1 MDAAHRPSKNLDCI
15 PYDVFYQIA
24 SRLGSQDLIQ
34 LGRVN
39 GVLYRLVQDENIAR
53 KAIENELLHTT
64 EGQAAIAAR
73 KGYRQALGRVFDI
86 REAFATAQPYSAS
99 LLAYGSSF
107 LYSGGALTYIYGEE
121 IRILDVHGASR
132 TEQVLNL
139 HRVLSRIIP
148 SCDPEEDT
156 IHIRL
161 LQYHDWNLAFTV
173 EREDLS
179 ETWLVAVDMRP
190 KLDCHKTGRLRF
202 LTRLRD
208 TRRLFVRLNSRYLYW
223 GSHSML
229 SVDGHLQWVVEC
241 ADLQTGRPTT
251 RAPVVLDNFS
261 GHDMAQT
268 VCFGVY
274 DDHLYAVSTMIGHEA
289 EEIDWTSYYVWL
301 CVSPTEDT
309 KQSTIN
315 FQWRRQ
321 HREGPVNDTWSDL
334 SLRVDEATKQ
344 LMILECRREW
354 INSGSENIRTY
365 YMQSLPSPAEIKQ
378 SKQERIQAGL
388 LRQHRCRLR
397 NNSNSNSNSNS
408 NNAPPRPAV
417 LPDEPLTRTLDSTNK
432 PRYQPPQKR
441 IRRHYHQEYPPGT
454 DLVKRRDFILART
467 KYRTY
472 NLSSSTFVDLVT
484 DSASPN
490 HTSRIPTDQLRLRLT
505 SRKRKSP
512 IDTAGDEVEPGLL
525 YPPDLHDVVD
535 PTAAADDN
543 DNNNKKDQPQPI
555 PHSEERFESLGVHMW
570 PPDDAP
576 AALTQLLSP
585 TKRIASSDVR
595 AAADERSLVY
605 SVDAPDL
612 GEDGD
617 QAILLINFDPLLRLP
632 GLQRLDMRDGSV
644 RSMKP
649 PPPPPQPQQQA
660 TAEPVHSA
668 GCGQGERVRVGD
680 VAQMEST
687 RHTSFGAKRTA
698 AVGKRGRRGSTVP
711 SVREEGA
718 MYLRMGRGFWL
729 R

>member
-1 MDAAHRPSKNLDCI
+1 MNATDRPSRNLDCI

-24 SRLGSQDLIQ
+24 SRLGSQDLVQ

-39 GVLYRLVQDENIAR
+39 GALNRLVQDENIAR
-53 KAIENELLHTT
+53 KAIENELRHTT
-64 EGQAAIAAR
+64 EGQEAIAAR
-73 KGYRQALGRVFDI
+73 RGYRRALGRVFDI

-121 IRILDVHGASR
+121 IRILNVHEASR

-139 HRVLSRIIP
+139 HRVLARIIP
-148 SCDPEEDT
+148 ACDPDEDT

-161 LQYHDWNLAFTV
+161 MQYHDWNLAFTV
-173 EREDLS
+173 ELEDLS
-179 ETWLVAVDMRP
+179 ETWLVVVDMRRD
-190 KLDCHKTGRLRF
+190 LDCQKMGRLRF
-202 LTRLRD
+202 KTRLLD
-208 TRRLFVRLNSRYLYW
+208 TRRLFVRLNTRYVYW
-223 GSHSML
+223 GTHSML
-229 SVDGHLQWVVEC
+229 SVDGHLQWVIEC
-241 ADLQTGRPTT
+241 ADLQTGRHTT
-251 RAPVVLDNFS
+251 RVPLVLDNFS
-261 GHDMAQT
+261 GHDIAQT

-315 FQWRRQ
+315 FKWRRQ

-344 LMILECRREW
+344 LLILECRREW

-365 YMQSLPSPAEIKQ
+365 YMQALPSPAEIEQ
-378 SKQERIQAGL
+378 SKQERFAGL
-388 LRQHRCRLR
+388 LRRTAAR
-397 NNSNSNSNSNS
+397 
-408 NNAPPRPAV
+408 NAPPPPAM
-417 LPDEPLTRTLDSTNK
+417 LPDEPLTRTLDSSNK
-432 PRYQPPQKR
+432 PRYEPPQKR
-441 IRRHYHQEYPPGT
+441 IRRHYHQEYPQGT
-454 DLVKRRDFILART
+454 DLAKRRDFILART

-484 DSASPN
+484 DSTGPGGSTSTP
-490 HTSRIPTDQLRLRLT
+490 SRIPTDQLRLRLT

-512 IDTAGDEVEPGLL
+512 IDTAGDEVAPGFL
-525 YPPDLHDVVD
+525 YPPELNDDQD
-535 PTAAADDN
+535 PSSR
-543 DNNNKKDQPQPI
+543 QPI
-555 PHSEERFESLGVHMW
+555 DHSEERFESLGVHMW
-570 PPDDAP
+570 PPDNAP
-576 AALTQLLSP
+576 PALTQLLSP
-585 TKRIASSDVR
+585 TKRIASSVVR

-605 SVDAPDL
+605 SVDAPDSA
-612 GEDGD
+612 DGD

-632 GLQRLDMRDGSV
+632 GLLRLDMTDGSV
-644 RSMKP
+644 RAMSP
-649 PPPPPQPQQQA
+649 PSSRP
-660 TAEPVHSA
+660 AELVAHSA
-668 GCGQGERVRVGD
+668 GKGQRVRVGD

-687 RHTSFGAKRTA
+687 RHTSFGAKRTKTTA
-698 AVGKRGRRGSTVP
+698 AMTGKGARGSTVP

-718 MYLRMGRGFWL
+718 LYLRLGRGFWL

>member
-1 MDAAHRPSKNLDCI
+1 MDPAHRPSKNLDCI

-24 SRLGSQDLIQ
+24 SRLGSQDLVQ

-39 GVLYRLVQDENIAR
+39 GALYRLVQDENIAR
-53 KAIENELLHTT
+53 KAIENELRHTT
-64 EGQAAIAAR
+64 EGQEAIAAR
-73 KGYRQALGRVFDI
+73 KGYRKALGRVFDI

-107 LYSGGALTYIYGEE
+107 LYSGGALTYIYREE
-121 IRILDVHGASR
+121 IRVLDVHGASC

-139 HRVLSRIIP
+139 HRVVSRIIP
-148 SCDPEEDT
+148 SCDPNDET

-161 LQYHDWNLAFTV
+161 MQYHDWNLAFTV
-173 EREDLS
+173 EREDTE
-179 ETWLVAVDMRP
+179 ETWLIAVDMRP
-190 KLDCHKTGRLRF
+190 KLECHKTGRLRF
-202 LTRLRD
+202 ITRLPD
-208 TRRLFVRLNSRYLYW
+208 TRRLFVRLNTRYIYW
-223 GSHSML
+223 GTHSML
-229 SVDGHLQWVVEC
+229 SADGHLQWVVEC
-241 ADLQTGRPTT
+241 ADLQTGRNTT
-251 RAPVVLDNFS
+251 RAPLILDNFS
-261 GHDMAQT
+261 GHDISQN

-301 CVSPTEDT
+301 CVSPTEET

-315 FQWRRQ
+315 FKWRRQ

-365 YMQSLPSPAEIKQ
+365 YMQSLPSPAEIEQ
-378 SKQERIQAGL
+378 SKQERFAGL
-388 LRQHRCRLR
+388 LRRTR
-397 NNSNSNSNSNS
+397 
-408 NNAPPRPAV
+408 NAPPPPAV

-432 PRYQPPQKR
+432 PRYEPPQKR

-454 DLVKRRDFILART
+454 DLAKRRDFILART

-484 DSASPN
+484 DAAGPQPSHSIN
-490 HTSRIPTDQLRLRLT
+490 STTTSGRIPTDQLRLRLT

-512 IDTAGDEVEPGLL
+512 IDSAGEEVEPGLL
-525 YPPDLHDVVD
+525 YPPEL
-535 PTAAADDN
+535 DDQ
-543 DNNNKKDQPQPI
+543 DSSSRPPI
-555 PHSEERFESLGVHMW
+555 DHSEERFESLGVHMW
-570 PPDDAP
+570 PPDHAP

-585 TKRIASSDVR
+585 TKRIASSEVR

-605 SVDAPDL
+605 SVDAPDS
-612 GEDGD
+612 GDGD
-617 QAILLINFDPLLRLP
+617 QAILFINFDPLLRLP
-632 GLQRLDMRDGSV
+632 GLQRLDMTDGSV
-644 RSMKP
+644 RAMKRP
-649 PPPPPQPQQQA
+649 AQEA
-660 TAEPVHSA
+660 AEPTHPA
-668 GCGQGERVRVGD
+668 GQGERVRVGD

-698 AVGKRGRRGSTVP
+698 AARMGMSKGGRGSPVP

-718 MYLRMGRGFWL
+718 MYLRLGRGFWL